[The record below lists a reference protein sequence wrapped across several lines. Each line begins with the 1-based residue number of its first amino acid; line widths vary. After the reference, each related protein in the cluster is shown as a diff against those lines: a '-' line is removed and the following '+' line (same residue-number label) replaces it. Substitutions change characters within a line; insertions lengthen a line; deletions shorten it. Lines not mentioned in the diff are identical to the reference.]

1 MNTQVTFLNHPLHQP
16 APPHHLHPLEPELQP
31 EPQPG
36 PELKPQL
43 VPQPAPE
50 PEPQAQLQPPF

>member
-1 MNTQVTFLNHPLHQP
+1 MNTQVTILNPPLHQP